1 MKRIKKC
8 SIALTMLLS
17 GVSLSACGQTVTS
30 SVTESISF
38 TLNEVPNAIYG
49 DEIDFTSYVKLPA
62 GFVGSVSCTSLT
74 PETITVDQENPSIAL
89 VTGVGECKVQVT
101 VGGSSKT
108 AEFTSYASV
117 KSIRVKTPTSS
128 FEEGATIS
136 LDDYVTVNVANPNNA
151 KGVYVAISNTPEVA
165 QVLEDGK
172 SVKFIASGDFSIVIS
187 DVANKNRAYFEGKV
201 ISPLQVKLEAFAK
214 TISYNYRVYNMS
226 NSGDLSL
233 QYPFIHT
240 ENYTFYPYGAIASN
254 WTDSEHLYSA
264 MFCFPST
271 GTVYNANFGVTADFL
286 PDVSNISWVERGNYS
301 KERYWSFDALDTSVF
316 SQFKSHKNLD
326 GEEDYLVADYS
337 TSIREALFENPLGLS
352 SSATTYDSVR
362 LNFSTLNGS
371 EGIVLSFIKNNQVV
385 NKKGYFDVNNA
396 DLETMTTFV
405 NTASNE
411 PAPISTSELQTYIKN
426 IIDGKNYTVEGRTY
440 LGSDDGSMREWSVE
454 EAFSKFGPLHTYY
467 YTGSAKYTEDK
478 MFVRN
483 YEAFKVEGFK
493 EDRQKTHDYKNEDGK
508 VYEYKTETTEI
519 ESGTS
524 TTTIEVTNG
533 ALTKETSPVLG
544 ADGTEISDY
553 RANPAMNGLD
563 DINFDDFDQFKLLD
577 LVIENDTYNFT
588 VGESGAKGSEILRNF
603 ANALVPEMTGS
614 LFPTSTGSNNAEA
627 ASFGKGYLQKTTTGF
642 KFGYYVDFAAE
653 NTLTGGTVTY
663 LMHIEYEVK
672 DVGTTTITEF

>member
-1 MKRIKKC
+1 MKRMKKC
-8 SIALTMLLS
+8 TIALSMLLT
-17 GVSLSACGQTVTS
+17 GVAMTGCGQTPTS
-30 SVTESISF
+30 SVQESINFS
-38 TLNEVPNAIYG
+38 LSEVPNAIYG
-49 DEIDFTSYVKLPA
+49 DEIDFTTYVKLPA

-74 PETITVDQENPSIAL
+74 PETITIDMENPSVAL
-89 VTGVGECKVQVT
+89 VTGVGACKVQVT
-101 VGGSSKT
+101 VGGTSKT

-117 KSIRVKTPTSS
+117 KSIRVKTPTTS

-136 LDDYVTVNVANPNNA
+136 LDDYVTVNVANPTSA
-151 KGVYVAISNTPEVA
+151 KGVYVAVNNTPEVA
-165 QVLEDGK
+165 EILDDGK
-172 SVKFIASGDFSIVIS
+172 SVKFVASGEFSIVIS

-201 ISPLQVKLEAFAK
+201 ISPMQVKLEALAK
-214 TISYNYRVYNMS
+214 LISDNYRVYNMS
-226 NSGDLSL
+226 NGGDLSL

-240 ENYTFYPYGAIASN
+240 DNYTFYPYGAIASN
-254 WTDSEHLYSA
+254 WTDNEHLYSG
-264 MFCFPST
+264 MFCFPNT
-271 GTVYNANFGVTADFL
+271 NTVYNANFGVTADFL
-286 PDVSNISWVERGNYS
+286 PDVNNISWVERGSYG
-301 KERYWSFDALDTSVF
+301 KERYWSFDDLDTSVF

-362 LNFSTLNGS
+362 LNFSTMNGD
-371 EGIVLSFIKNNQVV
+371 EGIVLSYIKNNQVA
-385 NKKGYFDVNNA
+385 NKKGFFAINKA
-396 DLETMTTFV
+396 DLPAMTTFV

-411 PAPISTSELQTYIKN
+411 PQPINTDELQTYIKG
-426 IIDGKNYTVEGRTY
+426 IIDGKNYTIEGRTY

-493 EDRQKTHDYKNEDGK
+493 EDRQKTHAYKNEEGK
-508 VYEYKTETTEI
+508 VYEYKTETKEI

-524 TTTIEVTNG
+524 TTTVEVTNG
-533 ALTKETSPVLG
+533 ALTKETTPVVG
-544 ADGTEISDY
+544 SDGNEISDY

-563 DINFDDFDQFKLLD
+563 DINFADFDQFKLLD
-577 LVIENDTYNFT
+577 LFVENDTYNFT
-588 VGESGAKGSEILRNF
+588 IGESSTKGSAVLRNF

-627 ASFGKGYLQKTTTGF
+627 ASFGKGYLQKTSTGF
-642 KFGYYVDFAAE
+642 KFGYYVDYAAE